1 MERVAAP
8 RDKVSSVSRCC
19 SLASVT
25 SAGGWFG
32 AVLVDAGVLPACR
45 GEEEP
50 EYIFVS

>member
-8 RDKVSSVSRCC
+8 RDKVSSISRC

-25 SAGGWFG
+25 SAGGRFG